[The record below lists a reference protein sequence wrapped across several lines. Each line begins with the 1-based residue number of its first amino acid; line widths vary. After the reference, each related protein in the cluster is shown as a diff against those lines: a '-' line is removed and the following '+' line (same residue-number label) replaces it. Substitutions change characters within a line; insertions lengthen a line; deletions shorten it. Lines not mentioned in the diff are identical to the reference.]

1 MDKVIVFWKKVQTF
15 HPDFINP
22 KIGWEDAFYRMIPK
36 NSFIKVKPF
45 ESYKP
50 DPSEIHYI
58 SVWIPD
64 HNVILEEKYFSHF
77 KQTLKEIDE
86 IAPECRVL
94 LNIWDENVVSEDRF
108 ITGKHH
114 TDRLWDVLQ
123 HYIKRD
129 NYYLLQNGIVKLDN
143 KKVLSIDS
151 FKLFLTGENKQAYN
165 FKRTSGNFNANKKYK
180 MSCVFGRPRPDRVS
194 MATKLLEADILH
206 NEDFYYTLF
215 DSNLLNAGLY
225 DIKKHLKTENWIMG
239 TMGTRIMGMRVK
251 EELIDEL
258 KFGQWCNDGEDIG
271 ISEWQVPPCIPESL
285 FTILFETHEYQYA
298 FTEKM
303 FKPIVSKVPFIWY
316 GGKNTLDR
324 FEALGYK
331 RHRFVNYYFD
341 KLEPEIRL
349 KALYKEI
356 YRLYHLPNLKEL
368 ISNDQDI
375 LDHNYNNFWST
386 LDNDTERFYTTFR
399 V

>member
-1 MDKVIVFWKKVQTF
+1 MDKVIVFWKKAQTF

-22 KIGWEDAFYRMIPK
+22 KIGWENAFWNMIPK
-36 NSFIKVKPF
+36 NSFIKVKTF
-45 ESYKP
+45 KSYKP

-58 SVWIPD
+58 PVWIPN

-94 LNIWDENVVSEDRF
+94 LNTWDEHVVNEDRF
-108 ITGKHH
+108 IIPGRKHH
-114 TDRLWDVLQ
+114 TDPLWNILRP
-123 HYIKRD
+123 YIKKH
-129 NYYLLQNGIVKLDN
+129 NYYLLQNGITKLKS

-151 FKLFLTGENKQAYN
+151 FKLLLTGENEQAKD
-165 FKRTSGNFNANKKYK
+165 FKRTSDNLNANKKYK
-180 MSCVFGRPRPDRVS
+180 MSCVFGRPRMDRVS
-194 MATKLLEADILH
+194 MAAKLLEANILH
-206 NEDFYYTLF
+206 NKDFYYTLF
-215 DSNLLNAGLY
+215 DTDVPFNKEAGY
-225 DIKKHLKTENWIMG
+225 HDIKTHLEINNWIMG
-239 TMGTRIMGMRVK
+239 TQGTKIMGMRVNEK
-251 EELIDEL
+251 FINEI
-258 KFGQWCNDGEDIG
+258 KFGQWCNDG
-271 ISEWQVPPCIPESL
+271 SEWQVPPCIPESL
-285 FTILFETHEYQYA
+285 FTILFETHEHQYA

-316 GGKNTLDR
+316 SGKNTLER

-356 YRLYHLPNLKEL
+356 CRLYHLPNLKEL